1 MSTQI
6 IRCPICLL
14 SQPVKTGVSAN
25 KILHCGNCKR
35 DFAVKNGLPLKEGE
49 TIAYATEPSSST
61 TALKSGISTIEP
73 VTTRNVAITWIF
85 GAIIWLIV
93 GRASR
98 SYIAPLNGPDFLF
111 FYFFLFIGI
120 WLSTAVMRKI
130 WEDSMHVTLIALLLF
145 EGIGLIRFFDASAA
159 GMHKFNFMFIMMA
172 IGAVLLFSRYD
183 HSGSSNWSDSS
194 GCSSSCSGCGGGGGC
209 GGCGD

>member
-1 MSTQI
+1 VSTQI

-14 SQPVKTGVSAN
+14 SQPVKTGISSD

-35 DFAVKNGLPLKEGE
+35 DFAVKDGLPLKEGGA
-49 TIAYATEPSSST
+49 IAYATEPSSSA
-61 TALKSGISTIEP
+61 TAIKSGISTIEP

-85 GAIIWLIV
+85 GVIIGLIV
-93 GRASR
+93 VRTSR

-120 WLSTAVMRKI
+120 WLSTAFMRKI
-130 WEDSMHVTLIALLLF
+130 WEDSVHVTLIALFIF
-145 EGIGLIRFFDASAA
+145 EYVGLIRYLDASAA

-172 IGAVLLFSRYD
+172 VGAVLLFTRYD
-183 HSGSSNWSDSS
+183 HSSGNDWSDSS
-194 GCSSSCSGCGGGGGC
+194 SCGSSCSGCGGGGGC